1 MQLKKQIKITIT
13 DISTHCEIK
22 GVEKADVIA
31 TLAMAVDDICKQNA
45 ISTETIIAAI
55 LLANKLKAQHQV

>member
-1 MQLKKQIKITIT
+1 MKKQLKITIT

-22 GVEKADVIA
+22 GVEKTDVIA
-31 TLAMAVDDICKQNA
+31 TLAMAVDDICKQND

-55 LLANKLKAQHQV
+55 LLAKKLKAQHQV

>member
-1 MQLKKQIKITIT
+1 MKKQLKITIT
-13 DISTHCEIK
+13 DISTCCEIN

-31 TLAMAVDDICKQNA
+31 TLAMAVDEICKQNN

-55 LLANKLKAQHQV
+55 MLAKKLKSRNQA

>member
-1 MQLKKQIKITIT
+1 MKKQLKITIT

-22 GVEKADVIA
+22 GVEKTDVIA
-31 TLAMAVDDICKQNA
+31 TLAMAVDDICKQNN

-55 LLANKLKAQHQV
+55 LLAKKLKAQNQV